1 MCVATT
7 ISPMRAFTHVRPLLP
22 LVLLGALGSVLP
34 GTIGLTSVSA
44 QGRPFVEWA
53 GDLSLVRSGGGDTTW
68 HMSRVAGGVQEDGRF
83 GWTLA
88 GERHRRGDLTDW
100 VGQASAFRRLGPWT
114 ISGVAGLAAEP
125 AFLYRRSLEGE
136 LARIVGR
143 GIVVH
148 GGYRHLGFRD
158 ETIHMI
164 QPAVSWY
171 VRGHEVQARGFIVRN
186 ETTEERSASV
196 LLRGSFEASPR
207 VRLAAGAVIGSRIFD
222 AAAVRNTSANGWVA
236 FGFARVVVT
245 PHLTVVAGAGGAH
258 EEPMF
263 EQRSL
268 TLGARWTF

>member
-1 MCVATT
+1 
-7 ISPMRAFTHVRPLLP
+7 MRAFTHARPLLL
-22 LVLLGALGSVLP
+22 LVLLAGLGSILL
-34 GTIGLTSVSA
+34 GTIGLTPVSA
-44 QGRPFVEWA
+44 QGRPFLEWA
-53 GDLSLVRSGGGDTTW
+53 GDFSLVRSGGGDTSW
-68 HMSRVAGGVQEDGRF
+68 HMSRVAGGVQDDGRF

-88 GERHRRGDLTDW
+88 GERHHRGDLTDW
-100 VGQASAFRRLGPWT
+100 VGQASAFRRIGAWT

-125 AFLYRRSLEGE
+125 TFLYRRSLEGE
-136 LARIVGR
+136 LARIVVG
-143 GIVVH
+143 GLVAH
-148 GGYRHLGFRD
+148 GGYRYLSFRN

-186 ETTEERSASV
+186 DATDERSASV

-222 AAAVRNTSANGWVA
+222 AAAVRNTSADGWVA

-263 EQRSL
+263 EQRTL